1 MVAEPQRDASPTE
14 ATPLIEHPLPEHDE
28 SQISPSFLRGTV
40 ITITVGLLLFIQS
53 TNISMLTT
61 AQSDIAEDLDAFSE
75 TTWFSSAYLIAMS
88 SVSPLAGRLCQIFT
102 ARNYTLFSVTVL
114 SLGLFVTAAARSL
127 PVFLFGRALSGCG
140 SAGVMVTSF
149 ILILDLTSK
158 KRRGLFIGLL
168 NVGMTTGISC
178 GAVLAGLL
186 TPVYGWRLIFWVQ
199 APLSLILG
207 LVEFLAVPDN
217 KSTSMS
223 LEARSPWQKLAKV
236 DYAGALTLMTSVF
249 LLLFSLASPNSYV
262 TITPLIF
269 SFVFFAIF
277 CLIESKFTSEPIIPI
292 DVLKAR
298 SVLATCLAALISMMA
313 RWSVLFF
320 TPVYAM
326 AVRQWSPASAGLI
339 LVPTNAG
346 FGLGGLLVGW
356 IHIRKTSSYYISTLI
371 VFLLFA
377 LTNFIL
383 AMLSTP
389 SSPTIAYVIST
400 FFNGLFIGASMNYAL
415 SHMLHLT
422 DPNVHYIVTS
432 LLGMFRGSAGSF
444 GSAIGGG
451 FFQRELKKALE
462 KGFGKHG
469 LSAKDDLVRKL
480 LGSPALVRNLSGL
493 EKEVA
498 IQSYEHAVK
507 VLILG
512 GCVLALV
519 ATLIQACTGWTAPHG
534 IEKDVD
540 DDLEDRLDREQ

>member
-1 MVAEPQRDASPTE
+1 MVADQQRDAVPSE
-14 ATPLIEHPLPEHDE
+14 ATPLIEHPLTDHDATR
-28 SQISPSFLRGTV
+28 ISPSFIRGAV
-40 ITITVGLLLFIQS
+40 ITITVGLLLFIQT

-61 AQSDIAEDLDAFSE
+61 AQSDIAEDFDAFSE
-75 TTWFSSAYLIAMS
+75 TTWFSSAYLI
-88 SVSPLAGRLCQIFT
+88 FT
-102 ARNYTLFSVTVL
+102 ARNYTLFSVAILAV
-114 SLGLFVTAAARSL
+114 GLFVTAASPSL

-149 ILILDLTSK
+149 IFILDLASK

-168 NVGMTTGISC
+168 NVGVTTGISC
-178 GAVLAGLL
+178 GALLAGLL
-186 TPVYGWRLIFWVQ
+186 TPVFGWRLIFWVQ
-199 APLSLILG
+199 APASLILG
-207 LVEFLAVPDN
+207 LILFRAVPSPKN
-217 KSTSMS
+217 TSMS
-223 LEARSPWQKLAKV
+223 LQGSSPWQSLAKV
-236 DYAGALTLMTSVF
+236 DYAGALTLATSVF
-249 LLLFSLASPNSYV
+249 LLLFSLASPNSTV
-262 TITPLIF
+262 TITPLVL
-269 SFVFFAIF
+269 SFVAFAVF
-277 CLIESKFTSEPIIPI
+277 LLIESKFTSEPIIPLE
-292 DVLKAR
+292 VLKAR
-298 SVLATCLAALISMMA
+298 SILATCLAALISMMA

-326 AVRQWSPASAGLI
+326 AVRQWSPASGGLI

-383 AMLSTP
+383 ALLSTP
-389 SSPTIAYVIST
+389 SSPTIAYVVST

-462 KGFGKHG
+462 KGFGDHG
-469 LSAKDDLVRKL
+469 LSGKEDLVRKL

-498 IQSYEHAVK
+498 IQSYEQAVR

-519 ATLIQACTGWTAPHG
+519 ATIIQACTGWRAPHEV
-534 IEKDVD
+534 EKDVQD
-540 DDLEDRLDREQ
+540 HLEDRLDRE

>member
-1 MVAEPQRDASPTE
+1 MVAERQRDAVPSE
-14 ATPLIEHPLPEHDE
+14 ATPLIEHPLTDHDE
-28 SQISPSFLRGTV
+28 TQISPSFLRGTV
-40 ITITVGLLLFIQS
+40 ITITVGLLLFIQT

-61 AQSDIAEDLDAFSE
+61 AQSDIAEDFDAFSE

-102 ARNYTLFSVTVL
+102 ARNYTLFSVAIL
-114 SLGLFVTAAARSL
+114 SVGLFVTAASRSL

-149 ILILDLTSK
+149 IFILDLSSK

-168 NVGMTTGISC
+168 NVGVTTGISC
-178 GAVLAGLL
+178 GALLAGLL
-186 TPVYGWRLIFWVQ
+186 TPVFGWRLIFWVQ
-199 APLSLILG
+199 APASLILG
-207 LVEFLAVPDN
+207 LILFRAVPSP

-223 LEARSPWQKLAKV
+223 LQGSSPWQRLAKV
-236 DYAGALTLMTSVF
+236 DYAGALTLATSVF
-249 LLLFSLASPNSYV
+249 LLLFSLASPNSTV
-262 TITPLIF
+262 TITPLIL
-269 SFVFFAIF
+269 SFISFAVFL
-277 CLIESKFTSEPIIPI
+277 LIESKFTSEPIIPLE
-292 DVLKAR
+292 VLKAR
-298 SVLATCLAALISMMA
+298 SILATCLAALISMMA

-356 IHIRKTSSYYISTLI
+356 IHIRKTSSYYISTLM

-377 LTNFIL
+377 LSNFIL
-383 AMLSTP
+383 AILSTP
-389 SSPTIAYVIST
+389 SSPTIAYVVST

-469 LSAKDDLVRKL
+469 LSGKDDLVRKL
-480 LGSPALVRNLSGL
+480 LGSPALVRILSGV

-507 VLILG
+507 ILILG
-512 GCVLALV
+512 GCVLAVV
-519 ATLIQACTGWTAPHG
+519 ATMLQACTGWRAPHEV
-534 IEKDVD
+534 EKDVH
-540 DDLEDRLDREQ
+540 DDLEDRLDRE

>member
-1 MVAEPQRDASPTE
+1 MVAEPQRDAVPSE
-14 ATPLIEHPLPEHDE
+14 ATPLMEHPLTDHDE
-28 SQISPSFLRGTV
+28 TQISPSFLRGTV
-40 ITITVGLLLFIQS
+40 ITITVGLLLFIQT
-53 TNISMLTT
+53 TNISMLIT

-102 ARNYTLFSVTVL
+102 ARSYTLFSVMIL
-114 SLGLFVTAAARSL
+114 SVGLFVTAASRSL

-186 TPVYGWRLIFWVQ
+186 TPVFGWRLIFWVQ
-199 APLSLILG
+199 APASLILG
-207 LVEFLAVPDN
+207 LIEYLAVPDTRN
-217 KSTSMS
+217 TSMS
-223 LEARSPWQKLAKV
+223 LQTSSPWERLAKV
-236 DYAGALTLMTSVF
+236 DYAVF
-249 LLLFSLASPNSYV
+249 LLLFSLASPNSTV
-262 TITPLIF
+262 TITPLIL
-269 SFVFFAIF
+269 SFVSFAVF
-277 CLIESKFTSEPIIPI
+277 LLIESKFTSEPIIPI

-298 SVLATCLAALISMMA
+298 SILATCLATLISMMA

-356 IHIRKTSSYYISTLI
+356 IHIRKTSSYYTSTLV

-383 AMLSTP
+383 AILSTP
-389 SSPTIAYVIST
+389 SSPTIAYVVST

-469 LSAKDDLVRKL
+469 LLAKDDLVRKL
-480 LGSPALVRNLSGL
+480 LGSPALVRKLSGL

-498 IQSYEHAVK
+498 IQSYEHAIKLLVF
-507 VLILG
+507 G

-519 ATLIQACTGWTAPHG
+519 ATIIQACTGWRAPHEV
-534 IEKDVD
+534 EKDVH
-540 DDLEDRLDREQ
+540 DDLEDRLDQE

>member
-1 MVAEPQRDASPTE
+1 MVAERQRDTMPSE
-14 ATPLIEHPLPEHDE
+14 ATPLIEHPLTDHDE
-28 SQISPSFLRGTV
+28 TQISPSLLRGTV
-40 ITITVGLLLFIQS
+40 ITITVGLLLFIQT

-61 AQSDIAEDLDAFSE
+61 AQSDIAEDFDAFSE

-102 ARNYTLFSVTVL
+102 ARNYTLFSVGIL
-114 SLGLFVTAAARSL
+114 SVGLFVTAASQSL

-149 ILILDLTSK
+149 IFILDLTSK

-168 NVGMTTGISC
+168 NVGVTTGISC
-178 GAVLAGLL
+178 GALLAGLL
-186 TPVYGWRLIFWVQ
+186 TPVFGWRLIFWVQ
-199 APLSLILG
+199 APASLILG
-207 LVEFLAVPDN
+207 LTLFVAVPSA

-223 LEARSPWQKLAKV
+223 LQGSSPWQRLAKV
-236 DYAGALTLMTSVF
+236 DYAGALTLTSSVF
-249 LLLFSLASPNSYV
+249 LLLFSLASPDSTV
-262 TITPLIF
+262 TITPLIL
-269 SFVFFAIF
+269 SFVSFAVF
-277 CLIESKFTSEPIIPI
+277 LLFESKFTPEPIIPLE
-292 DVLKAR
+292 VLKAR

-346 FGLGGLLVGW
+346 FGLGGLLIGW
-356 IHIRKTSSYYISTLI
+356 IHIRKMSSYYISTLV

-383 AMLSTP
+383 ALLSTP
-389 SSPTIAYVIST
+389 SSPTIAYVVST
-400 FFNGLFIGASMNYAL
+400 FFNGFFIGASMNYAL
-415 SHMLHLT
+415 SHMLHRT
-422 DPNVHYIVTS
+422 NPNVHYIVTS

-469 LSAKDDLVRKL
+469 LSGKDDLVRKL

-498 IQSYEHAVK
+498 IQSYEQAVK
-507 VLILG
+507 ILILG

-519 ATLIQACTGWTAPHG
+519 AAMLQACTGWRAPHEV
-534 IEKDVD
+534 EKDVHD
-540 DDLEDRLDREQ
+540 DVEDRLDRE

>member
-1 MVAEPQRDASPTE
+1 MVAEPQREASPSE
-14 ATPLIEHPLPEHDE
+14 ATPLIEHPPTDHDE
-28 SQISPSFLRGTV
+28 TQIGPSFLRGTV

-75 TTWFSSAYLIAMS
+75 TTWFNSAYLIAMS

-102 ARNYTLFSVTVL
+102 ARNYNLFSVTIL
-114 SLGLFVTAAARSL
+114 SLGLFVTAVSRSL

-186 TPVYGWRLIFWVQ
+186 TPVFGWRLIFWVQ
-199 APLSLILG
+199 APASLILG
-207 LVEFLAVPDN
+207 LVEFFAVPVN
-217 KSTSMS
+217 ESTSMS
-223 LEARSPWQKLAKV
+223 LEARSPWHKLAKV
-236 DYAGALTLMTSVF
+236 DYAGALTLTTSVF
-249 LLLFSLASPNSYV
+249 LLLFSLASPNSDV
-262 TITPLIF
+262 TITPLIL
-269 SFVFFAIF
+269 SFVFFAVF
-277 CLIESKFTSEPIIPI
+277 LLIESKFTSEPIIPI

-346 FGLGGLLVGW
+346 FGLGGL
-356 IHIRKTSSYYISTLI
+356 STLI

-383 AMLSTP
+383 AILSTP
-389 SSPTIAYVIST
+389 SSPTIAYVVST

-422 DPNVHYIVTS
+422 NPSVHYIVTS

-451 FFQRELKKALE
+451 FFQRELKRALE
-462 KGFGKHG
+462 KGFDEHG

-493 EKEVA
+493 EKKVA

-507 VLILG
+507 LLILG
-512 GCVLALV
+512 GCVLALI
-519 ATLIQACTGWTAPHG
+519 AAIIQACTGWTAPHEV
-534 IEKDVD
+534 EKDVR
-540 DDLEDRLDREQ
+540 DDLEGRLDRE

>member
-1 MVAEPQRDASPTE
+1 MVAERQRGAVPSE
-14 ATPLIEHPLPEHDE
+14 ATPLIEHPLTDHDE
-28 SQISPSFLRGTV
+28 TQISPSLLRGTV
-40 ITITVGLLLFIQS
+40 ITITVGLLLFIQT

-61 AQSDIAEDLDAFSE
+61 AQLDIAEDFDAFSE

-102 ARNYTLFSVTVL
+102 ARNYTLFSVGIL
-114 SLGLFVTAAARSL
+114 SVGLFVTAASQSL

-149 ILILDLTSK
+149 IFILDLASK
-158 KRRGLFIGLL
+158 RRRGLFIGLL
-168 NVGMTTGISC
+168 NVGVTTGISC
-178 GAVLAGLL
+178 GALLAGLL
-186 TPVYGWRLIFWVQ
+186 TPVFGWRLIFWVQ
-199 APLSLILG
+199 APASLILG
-207 LVEFLAVPDN
+207 LTLFVAVSSV

-223 LEARSPWQKLAKV
+223 LQGSSPWQRLAKV
-236 DYAGALTLMTSVF
+236 DYAGALSLTTSVF
-249 LLLFSLASPNSYV
+249 LLLFSLASPDSTV
-262 TITPLIF
+262 TITPLIL
-269 SFVFFAIF
+269 SFVSFAVF
-277 CLIESKFTSEPIIPI
+277 LLFESKFTSELIIPLE
-292 DVLKAR
+292 VLKAR

-339 LVPTNAG
+339 LVPTNVG

-356 IHIRKTSSYYISTLI
+356 IHIRKTGSYYVSTLI

-383 AMLSTP
+383 AILSTP
-389 SSPTIAYVIST
+389 SSATVAYVVST

-422 DPNVHYIVTS
+422 NMNVHYIVTS

-462 KGFGKHG
+462 KGFSKHG
-469 LSAKDDLVRKL
+469 LSGTDELVRKL
-480 LGSPALVRNLSGL
+480 LGSPALVTNLSGL

-498 IQSYEHAVK
+498 IQSYEQAVK

-519 ATLIQACTGWTAPHG
+519 ATMLQACTGWRAPHEV
-534 IEKDVD
+534 EKDVHG
-540 DDLEDRLDREQ
+540 DLEDRLDRE

>member
-1 MVAEPQRDASPTE
+1 MVAEPPRDAMPSE
-14 ATPLIEHPLPEHDE
+14 ATPLIEHPLTDNDE
-28 SQISPSFLRGTV
+28 IPRSLSFLRGTV
-40 ITITVGLLLFIQS
+40 ITVTVGLLLFIQS

-75 TTWFSSAYLIAMS
+75 TTWFSSAYLIALS

-102 ARNYTLFSVTVL
+102 ARSYTLFSVTIL
-114 SLGLFVTAAARSL
+114 SVGLFVTAASRSL

-178 GAVLAGLL
+178 GAILAGLL
-186 TPVYGWRLIFWVQ
+186 TPVFGWRLIFWIQ
-199 APLSLILG
+199 APASLILG
-207 LVEFLAVPDN
+207 LIEYLAVPDT
-217 KSTSMS
+217 KDTSMS
-223 LEARSPWQKLAKV
+223 LQASSPWQRLAKV
-236 DYAGALTLMTSVF
+236 DYAGALTLTSSVF
-249 LLLFSLASPNSYV
+249 LLLFSLASPNSTV
-262 TITPLIF
+262 MITPLVL
-269 SFVFFAIF
+269 SFISFAIF
-277 CLIESKFTSEPIIPI
+277 LLIESKFTSEPIIPI
-292 DVLKAR
+292 EVLKAR
-298 SVLATCLAALISMMA
+298 SILATCLAALISMMA

-320 TPVYAM
+320 TPVYAI

-356 IHIRKTSSYYISTLI
+356 IHIRKTSSYYISTLV

-383 AMLSTP
+383 AILSTP
-389 SSPTIAYVIST
+389 SSPTIAYVVST

-422 DPNVHYIVTS
+422 HPNVHYIVTS
-432 LLGMFRGSAGSF
+432 LIGMFRGSAGSF

-480 LGSPALVRNLSGL
+480 LGSPALVRKLSGL

-498 IQSYEHAVK
+498 IQSYEHAIK
-507 VLILG
+507 LLILG

-519 ATLIQACTGWTAPHG
+519 ATIIQACTGWRAPHEV
-534 IEKDVD
+534 EKDVPE
-540 DDLEDRLDREQ
+540 DLEDRLDQE

>member
-1 MVAEPQRDASPTE
+1 MVAEPQRDAVPSE
-14 ATPLIEHPLPEHDE
+14 ATPLIEHPLTDHDE
-28 SQISPSFLRGTV
+28 TQISPSFLRGTV
-40 ITITVGLLLFIQS
+40 ITITVGLLLFIQT

-61 AQSDIAEDLDAFSE
+61 AQSDIAEDFDAFSE

-102 ARNYTLFSVTVL
+102 ARIYTLFSVAIL
-114 SLGLFVTAAARSL
+114 SVGLFITAASPSL

-149 ILILDLTSK
+149 IFILDLTSK

-168 NVGMTTGISC
+168 NVGVTTGISC
-178 GAVLAGLL
+178 GALLAGLL
-186 TPVYGWRLIFWVQ
+186 TPVFGWRLIFWVQ
-199 APLSLILG
+199 APASLILG
-207 LVEFLAVPDN
+207 LTLFRAIPSA

-223 LEARSPWQKLAKV
+223 LQSSSPWQRLAKV
-236 DYAGALTLMTSVF
+236 DYAGALTLATSVF
-249 LLLFSLASPNSYV
+249 LLLFSLASPNSTV
-262 TITPLIF
+262 TITPLIL
-269 SFVFFAIF
+269 SFVSFAVF
-277 CLIESKFTSEPIIPI
+277 LLIESKFTSEPIIPI
-292 DVLKAR
+292 EVLKAR
-298 SVLATCLAALISMMA
+298 SILATCLAALISMMA

-383 AMLSTP
+383 AILSTP
-389 SSPTIAYVIST
+389 SSPTIAYVVST

-469 LSAKDDLVRKL
+469 LSGKDDLVRKL

-498 IQSYEHAVK
+498 IQSYEQAVK

-519 ATLIQACTGWTAPHG
+519 ATMLQACTGWRAPHEV
-534 IEKDVD
+534 EKVVD
-540 DDLEDRLDREQ
+540 DDLEDRLDRE

>member
-1 MVAEPQRDASPTE
+1 MVAERQRDAVPSE
-14 ATPLIEHPLPEHDE
+14 ATPLIEHPLTDHDE
-28 SQISPSFLRGTV
+28 TQISPSFLRGTV
-40 ITITVGLLLFIQS
+40 ITITVGLLLFIQT

-61 AQSDIAEDLDAFSE
+61 AQSDIAEDFDAFSE

-102 ARNYTLFSVTVL
+102 ARNYTLFSVAIL
-114 SLGLFVTAAARSL
+114 SVGLFVTAASRSL

-149 ILILDLTSK
+149 IFILDLTSK

-168 NVGMTTGISC
+168 NVGVTTGISC
-178 GAVLAGLL
+178 GALLAGLL
-186 TPVYGWRLIFWVQ
+186 TPVFGWRLIFWVQ
-199 APLSLILG
+199 APASLILG
-207 LVEFLAVPDN
+207 LILFRAVPSP

-223 LEARSPWQKLAKV
+223 LQGSSPWQRLAKV
-236 DYAGALTLMTSVF
+236 DYAGALTLATSVF
-249 LLLFSLASPNSYV
+249 LLLFSLASPNSTV
-262 TITPLIF
+262 TITPLIL
-269 SFVFFAIF
+269 SFISFAVFL
-277 CLIESKFTSEPIIPI
+277 LIESKFTSEPIIPLE
-292 DVLKAR
+292 VLKAR
-298 SVLATCLAALISMMA
+298 SILATCLAALISMMA

-377 LTNFIL
+377 LSNFIL
-383 AMLSTP
+383 AILSTP
-389 SSPTIAYVIST
+389 SSPTVAYVVST

-469 LSAKDDLVRKL
+469 LSGKDDLVRKL
-480 LGSPALVRNLSGL
+480 LGSPALVRILSGV

-507 VLILG
+507 ILILG
-512 GCVLALV
+512 GCVLAVV
-519 ATLIQACTGWTAPHG
+519 ATMLQACTGWRAPHEV
-534 IEKDVD
+534 EKDVH
-540 DDLEDRLDREQ
+540 DDLEDRLDRE

>member
-1 MVAEPQRDASPTE
+1 MVAERQRDAVPSE
-14 ATPLIEHPLPEHDE
+14 ATPLIEHPLTDHDE
-28 SQISPSFLRGTV
+28 TQISPSFLRGTV
-40 ITITVGLLLFIQS
+40 ITITVGLLLFIQT

-61 AQSDIAEDLDAFSE
+61 AQSDIAEDFDAFSE

-102 ARNYTLFSVTVL
+102 ARNYTLFSVAIL
-114 SLGLFVTAAARSL
+114 SVGLFVTAASRSL

-149 ILILDLTSK
+149 IFILDLSSK

-168 NVGMTTGISC
+168 NVGVTTGISC
-178 GAVLAGLL
+178 GALLAGLL
-186 TPVYGWRLIFWVQ
+186 TPVFGWRLIFWVQ
-199 APLSLILG
+199 APASLILG
-207 LVEFLAVPDN
+207 LILFRAVPSP

-223 LEARSPWQKLAKV
+223 LQGSSPWQRLAKV
-236 DYAGALTLMTSVF
+236 DYAGALTLATSVF
-249 LLLFSLASPNSYV
+249 LLLFSLASPNSTV
-262 TITPLIF
+262 TITPLIL
-269 SFVFFAIF
+269 SFISFAVFL
-277 CLIESKFTSEPIIPI
+277 LIESKFTSEPIIPLE
-292 DVLKAR
+292 VLKAR
-298 SVLATCLAALISMMA
+298 SILATCLAALISMMA

-377 LTNFIL
+377 LSNFIL
-383 AMLSTP
+383 AILSTP
-389 SSPTIAYVIST
+389 SSPTVAYVVST

-469 LSAKDDLVRKL
+469 LSGKDDLVRKL
-480 LGSPALVRNLSGL
+480 LGSPALVRILSGV

-507 VLILG
+507 ILILG
-512 GCVLALV
+512 GCVLAVV
-519 ATLIQACTGWTAPHG
+519 ATMLQACTGWRAPHEV
-534 IEKDVD
+534 EKDVH
-540 DDLEDRLDREQ
+540 DDLEDRLDRE

>member
-1 MVAEPQRDASPTE
+1 MPSE
-14 ATPLIEHPLPEHDE
+14 ATPLIEHPLTDNDE
-28 SQISPSFLRGTV
+28 TSISPSFLRGTV
-40 ITITVGLLLFIQS
+40 ITITVGLLLFIQT

-102 ARNYTLFSVTVL
+102 ARTYTLFSVTIL
-114 SLGLFVTAAARSL
+114 SVGLFVTAASQSL

-158 KRRGLFIGLL
+158 RRRGLFIGLL

-186 TPVYGWRLIFWVQ
+186 TPVFGWRLIFWIQ
-199 APLSLILG
+199 APASLILG
-207 LVEFLAVPDN
+207 LIEYLAVPDTRN
-217 KSTSMS
+217 TSMS
-223 LEARSPWQKLAKV
+223 LQASSPWQRLAKV
-236 DYAGALTLMTSVF
+236 DYAGALTLTSSVF
-249 LLLFSLASPNSYV
+249 LLLFSLASPNSTV
-262 TITPLIF
+262 TVTPLILSLV
-269 SFVFFAIF
+269 SFAVFL
-277 CLIESKFTSEPIIPI
+277 LIESKFTSEPIIPI
-292 DVLKAR
+292 EVLKAR

-356 IHIRKTSSYYISTLI
+356 IHIRKTSSYYISTLV

-383 AMLSTP
+383 AILSTP
-389 SSPTIAYVIST
+389 SSPTVAYVVST

-422 DPNVHYIVTS
+422 HPNVHYIVTS
-432 LLGMFRGSAGSF
+432 LIGMFRGSAGSF

-469 LSAKDDLVRKL
+469 LFARDDLVRKL
-480 LGSPALVRNLSGL
+480 LGSPALVRKLSGL

-498 IQSYEHAVK
+498 IQSYEHAIK
-507 VLILG
+507 LLIMG

-519 ATLIQACTGWTAPHG
+519 ATIIQACTGWRAPHEV
-534 IEKDVD
+534 EKDVHEH
-540 DDLEDRLDREQ
+540 LEDRLDQE

>member
-1 MVAEPQRDASPTE
+1 MVADQQRDAVPSE
-14 ATPLIEHPLPEHDE
+14 ATPLIEHPLTDHDATR
-28 SQISPSFLRGTV
+28 ISPSFIRGAV
-40 ITITVGLLLFIQS
+40 ITITVGLLLFIQT

-61 AQSDIAEDLDAFSE
+61 AQSDIAEDFDAFSE

-88 SVSPLAGRLCQIFT
+88 SVAPLAGRLCQIFT
-102 ARNYTLFSVTVL
+102 ARNYTLFSVAILAV
-114 SLGLFVTAAARSL
+114 GLFVTAASPSL

-149 ILILDLTSK
+149 IFILDLASK

-168 NVGMTTGISC
+168 NVGVTTGISC
-178 GAVLAGLL
+178 GALLAGLL
-186 TPVYGWRLIFWVQ
+186 TPVFGWRLIFWVQ
-199 APLSLILG
+199 APASLILG
-207 LVEFLAVPDN
+207 LILFRAVPSPKN
-217 KSTSMS
+217 TSMS
-223 LEARSPWQKLAKV
+223 LQGSSPWQSLAKV
-236 DYAGALTLMTSVF
+236 DYAGALTLATSVF
-249 LLLFSLASPNSYV
+249 LLLFSLASPNSTV
-262 TITPLIF
+262 TITPLVL
-269 SFVFFAIF
+269 SFVAFAVF
-277 CLIESKFTSEPIIPI
+277 LLIESKFTSEPIIPLE
-292 DVLKAR
+292 VLKAR
-298 SVLATCLAALISMMA
+298 SILATCLAALISMMA

-326 AVRQWSPASAGLI
+326 AVRQWSPASGGLI

-383 AMLSTP
+383 ALLSTP
-389 SSPTIAYVIST
+389 SSPTIAYVVST

-462 KGFGKHG
+462 KGFGDHG
-469 LSAKDDLVRKL
+469 LSGKEDLVRKL

-498 IQSYEHAVK
+498 TQSYEQAVR

-519 ATLIQACTGWTAPHG
+519 ATIIQACTGWRAPHEV
-534 IEKDVD
+534 EKDVQD
-540 DDLEDRLDREQ
+540 HLEDRLDRE